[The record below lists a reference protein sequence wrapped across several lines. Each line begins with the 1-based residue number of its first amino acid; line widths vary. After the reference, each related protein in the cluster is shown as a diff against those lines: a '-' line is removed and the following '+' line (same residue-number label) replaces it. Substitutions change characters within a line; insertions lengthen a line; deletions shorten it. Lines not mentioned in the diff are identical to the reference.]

1 MFLRSKTYFLPESRS
16 GSLLSS
22 ARSQQSDATSVA
34 SSSDEEEGVQVDVST
49 ILTMIKEEKE
59 EEEDAAI
66 QEKRRLRLE
75 ALCGPGELPRDFW
88 VTDLHSPEDFP
99 TDRSAISSEY
109 FSRCGRKLFSN
120 RLEPSISHALVTKG
134 HRVARGV

>member
-1 MFLRSKTYFLPESRS
+1 MTRAELAMFLRSKTYFLAESRS

-22 ARSQQSDATSVA
+22 ARSQQSDATSV
-34 SSSDEEEGVQVDVST
+34 SSSDEEEGLQVDVST

-59 EEEDAAI
+59 EEEDSAI

-75 ALCGPGELPRDFW
+75 ALCGPGELPSDFW
-88 VTDLHSPEDFP
+88 VTDLQIPEDFP

-109 FSRCGRKLFSN
+109 FSL
-120 RLEPSISHALVTKG
+120 
-134 HRVARGV
+134 